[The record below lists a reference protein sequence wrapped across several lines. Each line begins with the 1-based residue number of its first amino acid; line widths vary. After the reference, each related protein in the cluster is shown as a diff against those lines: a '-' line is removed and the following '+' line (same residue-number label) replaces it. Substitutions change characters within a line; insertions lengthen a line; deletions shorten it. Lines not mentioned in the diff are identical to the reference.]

1 MKFGAKR
8 CGGRKAKELEE
19 KRKLSNRRNAMWT
32 KLKALP
38 VLPKILLSFVVVM
51 VLYGIGHSHHART
64 FDTSSFDEST
74 ADRSSRSQ
82 DGGEQVRGEQTGG
95 ERQEVSDQRSQLLAQ
110 FQAQHAQVMAEANQ
124 CMAQLQETSNQNAQA
139 AMNGMAFSAGP
150 ACQQN
155 MAQWTAQ
162 AAYLETEIYKLQ
174 GGDQNASVRQVSGI
188 AADSGTPSS
197 YYRPDADDGTAA
209 VERTTREGIRGHS
222 LYTDEDGKQYELDT
236 QPYYYR
242 NRTSGQLVGSEQPN
256 PPNDGRD
263 YEQMTPQE

>member
-1 MKFGAKR
+1 MWSKF
-8 CGGRKAKELEE
+8 KAI
-19 KRKLSNRRNAMWT
+19 
-32 KLKALP
+32 P
-38 VLPKILLSFVVVM
+38 VFPKILIVFLIFM
-51 VLYGIGHSHHART
+51 VLYGISHRRHSR
-64 FDTSSFDEST
+64 SFDST
-74 ADRSSRSQ
+74 SFSDSTSDRGFRS
-82 DGGEQVRGEQTGG
+82 DAGEEQARGEQGGG
-95 ERQEVSDQRSQLLAQ
+95 EREEVSNQRSQLLAQ
-110 FQAQHAQVMAEANQ
+110 FQQQHAQIMADANQ
-124 CMAQLQETSNQNAQA
+124 CMAQLQQTSNQNAQA
-139 AMNGMAFSAGP
+139 AMSGMPFSPGP

-197 YYRPDADDGTAA
+197 YYRPDADSGTAA

-222 LYTDEDGKQYELDT
+222 LYTDEDGKEYELDT

-242 NRTSGQLVGSEQPN
+242 NRATGQLVGSEQPQ

>member
-1 MKFGAKR
+1 
-8 CGGRKAKELEE
+8 
-19 KRKLSNRRNAMWT
+19 MWT

-38 VLPKILLSFVVVM
+38 VLPKILLGFLVVM
-51 VLYGIGHSHHART
+51 VLYGVSHRHHSR
-64 FDTSSFDEST
+64 SFDST
-74 ADRSSRSQ
+74 SYNDFNGDPSSRTE
-82 DGGEQVRGEQTGG
+82 DAREQPREVQAGS
-95 ERQEVSDQRSQLLAQ
+95 EREEGSDQKSQLLAQ
-110 FQAQHAQVMAEANQ
+110 FQQQHAQIMAEANQ
-124 CMAQLQETSNQNAQA
+124 CMVQLQQTSNQNAQA
-139 AMNGMAFSAGP
+139 AMNGMAFSPGP

-174 GGDQNASVRQVSGI
+174 GGNQNASVREVSGI

-222 LYTDEDGKQYELDT
+222 LYTDEDGKEYELDT

-242 NRTSGQLVGSEQPN
+242 NRATGQLVGSEQPQ

-263 YEQMTPQE
+263 YEQMTPHE